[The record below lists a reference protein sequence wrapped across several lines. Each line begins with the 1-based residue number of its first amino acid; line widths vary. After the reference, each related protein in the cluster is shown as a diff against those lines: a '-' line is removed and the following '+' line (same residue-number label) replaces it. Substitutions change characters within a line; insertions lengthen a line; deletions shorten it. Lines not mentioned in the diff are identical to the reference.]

1 MADFRHEFLDFCVA
15 SGALRFGRFT
25 LKSGRESPYFFNAGV
40 FCSGA
45 RLHRLGEFYA
55 AALDASGVAF
65 DLLFGPAYKGIP
77 LACATAMACAAR
89 GRDVPWAFDRKE
101 AKDHGEGGGIV
112 GAALAGGVMV
122 VDDVISSGLSV
133 AHSAALITAAG
144 ARLAGVV
151 VALDRQERGQ
161 DGARSA
167 TAEVSARYGVPVVAV
182 ARLDDLL
189 GFLDG
194 HRQLAG
200 HRDAVADYRARYGAS

>member
-1 MADFRHEFLDFCVA
+1 MADFRHEFLDFCVT

-55 AALDASGVAF
+55 GALEASGVAF

-77 LACATAMACAAR
+77 LACATAMACAGH
-89 GRDVPWAFDRKE
+89 GRDVSWAFDRKE

-112 GAALAGGVMV
+112 GAALAGEVMV

-133 AHSAALITAAG
+133 AHSAALIAATG
-144 ARLAGVV
+144 ARMAGVV
-151 VALDRQERGQ
+151 VALDRQERGH
-161 DGARSA
+161 DSPRSA
-167 TAEVSARYGVPVVAV
+167 AAEISDRYGVPVVPV

-189 GFLDG
+189 TFLADRP
-194 HRQLAG
+194 HLAG
-200 HRDAVADYRARYGAS
+200 HRQAVADYRARYGAS

>member
-1 MADFRHEFLDFCVA
+1 MADFRQEFLDFCVA

-45 RLHRLGEFYA
+45 QLLRLGEFYA
-55 AALDASGVAF
+55 AALEASGVAF
-65 DLLFGPAYKGIP
+65 DVLFGPAYKGIP
-77 LACATAMACAAR
+77 LACATAMAYAAR

-133 AHSAALITAAG
+133 AHSAALIAAAG

-161 DGARSA
+161 DGARGAS
-167 TAEVSARYGVPVVAV
+167 AEVGARHGVPVVAV

-194 HRQLAG
+194 HAQLAG
-200 HRDAVADYRARYGAS
+200 HRDAVADYRARYGAA